1 MSTTAISEAAR
12 RVAAIFLAGALVLG
26 LLAGTVA
33 AQETRT
39 EPALVVDL
47 SADGSG
53 ELTLLITRNLST
65 EAERT
70 AFDAIRTN
78 ETIREQVHARF
89 AARMDRLANA
99 TSAAVD
105 REVSLTDTTI
115 DFATTAD
122 GATGVVTFTASFD
135 QLAAVGGDRLVLTE
149 PFASGFAID
158 RPVVVELPD
167 GYVLA
172 ESSPTATRADGTLT
186 WDAGT
191 DLTGFELDV
200 RAGDSV
206 TGTPTSTPGFGHLA
220 GLFATVSAVLLSRR
234 EWP

>member
-1 MSTTAISEAAR
+1 MSTITLSEAAR
-12 RVAAIFLAGALVLG
+12 HVAPIILASALVFG

-33 AQETRT
+33 AQETRS

-47 SADGSG
+47 SEDGAG
-53 ELTLLITRNLST
+53 ELTLVLTRNIST
-65 EAERT
+65 DAERT

-89 AARMDRLANA
+89 ASRMDRLANA

-105 REVSLTDTTI
+105 REVTLTDTTI
-115 DFATTAD
+115 DFATAAD
-122 GATGVVTFTASFD
+122 GATGVVTLTASFD
-135 QLAAVGGDRLVLTE
+135 RLAAVDGDRLVLTE

-158 RPVVVELPD
+158 RPVVVQLPD
-167 GYVLA
+167 GYALA
-172 ESSPTATRADGTLT
+172 ESYPTATRADGTLT

-191 DLTGFELDV
+191 DLTGFELEV
-200 RAGDSV
+200 RAGDSP

-220 GLFATVSAVLLSRR
+220 GLLAMLSAVLLSGR
-234 EWP
+234 EWL